1 MNKVVLIFGASS
13 GIGFESAK
21 LFLQQGYIV
30 LNCSRGQA
38 QDNRIKN
45 YQVDVSNSSTIDV
58 AIESI
63 LKEYGRIDI
72 MIYSAGFSMAT
83 PISQVNEEDY
93 RYLFD
98 VNVNGAIYAIK
109 KVVPIMKE
117 QNAGR
122 IVLISS
128 LASTA
133 PIPFD
138 PYYCASKAAIN
149 ALTVA
154 LATEL
159 DRYNIVICSVLP
171 GGVKTNFTDMRKVYQ
186 ADDNSLKNAVA
197 NLSAQ
202 EQKGM
207 SAEAVAK
214 RVYKSAT
221 EKRPPLLA
229 VAGCKNKILYFF
241 CKILPLR
248 LLKRA
253 SQGIFGVQK

>member
-1 MNKVVLIFGASS
+1 MDKVVLIFGASS
-13 GIGFESAK
+13 GIGLESAK
-21 LFLQQGYIV
+21 LFLEQGYIV
-30 LNCSRGQA
+30 QNCSRGQA
-38 QDNRIKN
+38 KDGRIKN
-45 YQVDVSNSSTIDV
+45 HQVDVSNSSTIDR

-72 MIYSAGFSMAT
+72 MLYSAGFSMAA
-83 PISQVNEEDY
+83 PISQVKEEDY
-93 RYLFD
+93 KYLFD

-128 LASTA
+128 LASAA

-138 PYYCASKAAIN
+138 PYYCASKAALD

-171 GGVKTNFTDMRKVYQ
+171 GGTKTDFTDMRKVYQ
-186 ADDNSLKNAVA
+186 VDDSSLNNAVVS
-197 NLSAQ
+197 LSAQ
-202 EQKGM
+202 EQGGM
-207 SAEAVAK
+207 SAQTVAK

-221 EKRPPLLA
+221 LKRPPLLA

-241 CKILPLR
+241 CKLMPAR
-248 LLKRA
+248 LLQRA
-253 SQGIFGVQK
+253 SQAIFGVQK